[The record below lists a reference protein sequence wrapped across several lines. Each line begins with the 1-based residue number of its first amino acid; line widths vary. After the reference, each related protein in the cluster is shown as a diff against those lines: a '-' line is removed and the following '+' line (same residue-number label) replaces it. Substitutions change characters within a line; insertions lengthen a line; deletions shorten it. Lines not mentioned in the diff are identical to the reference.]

1 MIRACSDQCVFDFLL
16 FPPCLFFFPS
26 FLFLPAVYLLLHY
39 YCILS
44 AFSISA
50 LNAAFYYT
58 YLKHMPNTSYTC
70 RRLTSGLSG
79 GEPGESVANRPSVWV
94 SPLRGPPGLKGLAWK
109 VPPRILPWL
118 LLAGWTLPVWALWHP
133 APSVPPVARGAAA
146 APLVLGF
153 SMLWKGFFFNQGSVA
168 QNALLLP
175 GDSISK
181 KSVSVMQRGVLARVP
196 EVLCS
201 GLAASCPNDI
211 TL

>member
-94 SPLRGPPGLKGLAWK
+94 SPLRGPPGLRRAGVESPSTYPALA
-109 VPPRILPWL
+109 PPGRVDP
-118 LLAGWTLPVWALWHP
+118 
-133 APSVPPVARGAAA
+133 
-146 APLVLGF
+146 
-153 SMLWKGFFFNQGSVA
+153 
-168 QNALLLP
+168 
-175 GDSISK
+175 
-181 KSVSVMQRGVLARVP
+181 ARVGAVAP
-196 EVLCS
+196 GPQRSPSSS
-201 GLAASCPNDI
+201 GSSSGTFGIGVQHAVEGFLF
-211 TL
+211 